1 MKRNRLHHKLPRKR
15 GRVLSCVLCAALL
28 LGLGTVPAQGAE
40 PTEAAEITETVQSES
55 TEEAAGELL
64 ESEETAVQTSG
75 TRYWNSVNEVLNTD
89 DHKAYISGYENG
101 FFLPNSNVTRA
112 EAVQMFYSLLRNQP
126 AEKKSFTDTAS
137 GWYKE
142 AVESVAGLGVV
153 GGYEDGTFRPNNKI
167 TRAEFVTIAV
177 GFDSITQ
184 TESEFT
190 DVPSTSW
197 AAPYIATAAAKGWV
211 SGYEDGTF
219 RPNDN
224 ITRAEAV
231 SILNKLLGRKV
242 DVDIKEKTDA
252 KNFYDVF
259 PEHWAYGQ
267 ILEAATDHVYYLDS
281 LGERWLSYT
290 QDKTEVESHWVTMNG
305 KKYYVDAATR
315 KLVRGEKIIDGE
327 TYVFDRTTGALK
339 PSNGWKM
346 VDGYRRYEKN
356 GKLLEDISDM
366 NLVSGPYM
374 IKVYKPANYLIV
386 YAKDSTGAY
395 NTPVKAMRVSCG
407 EATPTGTFYTPT
419 RYRWLKMVGDTW
431 AQWCTQIYGNYLF
444 HSVPNWTKNNADL
457 EVEEFNH
464 LGDTRSLGCIRL
476 NCEDAKWIYD
486 NCALYTKVVISAT
499 ETKGPLSKPAGI
511 TIPSWHTWDPTD
523 PTAAGYC
530 KQHGCH

>member
-1 MKRNRLHHKLPRKR
+1 MKQKQLKHRRSKWSV
-15 GRVLSCVLCAALL
+15 RVLSCLLSAAMLL
-28 LGLGTVPAQGAE
+28 SLGAMPAQGAE
-40 PTEAAEITETVQSES
+40 PTEPEQTEAVSD
-55 TEEAAGELL
+55 ELL
-64 ESEETAVQTSG
+64 ESEEQNYGESRERSWGKVSD
-75 TRYWNSVNEVLNTD
+75 VLNTD
-89 DHKAYISGYENG
+89 EHKAYISGYENG
-101 FFLPNSNVTRA
+101 FFRPNNQITRA
-112 EAVQMFYSLLRNQP
+112 EAVQMFYSLLRDKTG
-126 AEKKSFTDTAS
+126 EKKSFPDIAS

-142 AVESVAGLGVV
+142 AVETVAGLGIL

-177 GFDSITQ
+177 GFDTLAP
-184 TESEFT
+184 TENNFT
-190 DVPSTSW
+190 DVKDTSW
-197 AAPYIATAAAKGWV
+197 AAPYITTAAAKGWV
-211 SGYEDGTF
+211 SGDGDGAF
-219 RPNDN
+219 RPNAG

-231 SILNKLLGRKV
+231 TVLNKMLGRKG
-242 DVDIKEKTDA
+242 DAEIQQKTDA

-259 PEHWAYGQ
+259 PEHWAYKQ
-267 ILEAATDHVYYLDS
+267 ILEASTTHAFYLDS
-281 LGERWLSYT
+281 YT
-290 QDKTEVESHWVTMNG
+290 EIWQTYEKDTGDGKTGWITVEG
-305 KKYYVDAATR
+305 KTYYIDETTR
-315 KLVRGEKIIDGE
+315 KLVRGEKVIDGE
-327 TYVFDRTTGALK
+327 TYVFDKSTGVLK
-339 PSNGWKM
+339 PSSGWKM

-356 GKLLEDISDM
+356 GKLLEDISDT

-419 RYRWLKMVGDTW
+419 RYRWLRMVGDTW
-431 AQWCTQIYGNYLF
+431 AQWCTQIQGNYLF

-457 EVEEFNH
+457 EVDEFNH

-486 NCALYTKVVISAT
+486 NCALGTKVVISAT